1 MRSFLCVCGLAL
13 WFAGVAHA
21 EGVGVFPVVGTNL
34 SPGESDAIGQLFAEA
49 YAAQTQ
55 RVVAGPAALAE
66 SLQRTHSES
75 DSARELGLSEYIHV
89 EAVRLTTRI
98 AIYASLRNQYG
109 SSLYELRA
117 TAYSL
122 DDMQA
127 VSERIAASLAR
138 RTSLENTRTIDNIT
152 MREAHGQNHMFLEK
166 IFGARFGVVAP
177 FAPHLEN
184 QASLLLQFDARL
196 EKPDYFLELSA
207 GFWLPSRTN
216 SHDALGGFV
225 GQLGGSYYLSHT
237 SVSPYIGLGISP
249 RAYLGEY
256 EGAGLAINAQVGVMF
271 LRESSTRLYAELR
284 VDQNLIQIKPSIDE
298 FESNGTQTSVHAV
311 LPTECSFAVGLGF

>member
-1 MRSFLCVCGLAL
+1 L
-13 WFAGVAHA
+13 WLAGVAHA
-21 EGVGVFPVVGTNL
+21 EATSAGVFPVAGTNL
-34 SPGESDAIGQLFAEA
+34 SAGEADAIGQLMAQA

-55 RVVAGPAALAE
+55 RVVLGPAALAE
-66 SLQRTHSES
+66 SLQRTRSER

-89 EAVRLTTRI
+89 DAVRLTTRI
-98 AIYASLRNQYG
+98 AIYASLHNQYG
-109 SSLYELRA
+109 TTLYEVRA

-122 DDMQA
+122 DDMQVVA
-127 VSERIAASLAR
+127 ERVAASLRR
-138 RTSLENTRTIDNIT
+138 RTPIENTRTLDNIT
-152 MREAHGQNHMFLEK
+152 LREASAHNRVFLEK

-177 FAPHLEN
+177 FARHLEN

-196 EKPDYFLELSA
+196 EKPEYFLELSA

-216 SHDALGGFV
+216 SHDGLGGFV
-225 GQLGGSYYLSHT
+225 GQLGGSYYLAHT

-249 RAYLGEY
+249 RAYLGQY

-284 VDQNLIQIKPSIDE
+284 VDQNLIQVKPSIDE
-298 FESNGTQTSVHAV
+298 YEADGVQNSVHAV